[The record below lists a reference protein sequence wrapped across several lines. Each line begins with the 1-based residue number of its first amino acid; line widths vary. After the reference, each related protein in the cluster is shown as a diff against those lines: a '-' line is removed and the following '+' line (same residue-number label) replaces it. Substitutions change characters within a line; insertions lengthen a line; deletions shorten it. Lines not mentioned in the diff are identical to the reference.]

1 MQAHA
6 YEYEYACLNMM
17 NLLDYDMSM
26 LWMQCFSDDM
36 ICLLLCDN
44 ACCLCD
50 NACLN
55 VNMIWC
61 IWWWYEWDVMWYEMM
76 LYDVKYIQ
84 CIAEC

>member
-36 ICLLLCDN
+36 IWC
-44 ACCLCD
+44 ACRFVIML
-50 NACLN
+50 AAYVIML
-55 VNMIWC
+55 VWMLIW
-61 IWWWYEWDVMWYEMM
+61 YDVYDDDMNEMM

>member
-36 ICLLLCDN
+36 IWC
-44 ACCLCD
+44 ACCFVIML
-50 NACLN
+50 AAYVIML
-55 VNMIWC
+55 VWMLIW
-61 IWWWYEWDVMWYEMM
+61 
-76 LYDVKYIQ
+76 YDVYDDDMN
-84 CIAEC
+84 EM